1 MQIEVVEQLPDFLS
15 VRIHLFFGKK
25 KESLPFPISPINA
38 DVFLRNQNSEA
49 EIVLGHLIRGMN
61 DIGIDQYEF
70 FRFDHTN
77 LVPDVILQLSVD
89 ADVEFVTAVPVRKRP
104 TGVELLFRLNESGVK
119 YLAEA
124 VALRN
129 DLFILY
135 QFHLF

>member
-15 VRIHLFFGKK
+15 VRVHLFFGKK
-25 KESLPFPISPINA
+25 KESLPLPISPINA
-38 DVFLRNQNSEA
+38 DILLRNQNGEA
-49 EIVLGHLIRGMN
+49 EIVLRHLIRGMN
-61 DIGIDQYEF
+61 DIGVDQDEF

-77 LVPDVILQLSVD
+77 LVSDVILQLSVD
-89 ADVEFVTAVPVRKRP
+89 ADVEFVTAVPVRKRS
-104 TGVELLFRLNESGVK
+104 TGVDPLFRLNESGVK